1 MRVKFTTSNDTLRLS
16 YLLSDEIFKNFKND
30 QIPTSAFYYYSG
42 IKIEK
47 ELNEDGPPIFIYEL
61 FLDLDK
67 LILRKREEEEQ
78 RKKNFLFKPTLDID
92 IKRYVM
98 KKLIEYLDEKGF
110 STSFIRFLNT
120 DGICLLY
127 FDREVN
133 KFLCPT
139 REDRLIF

>member
-30 QIPTSAFYYYSG
+30 QLPTSAFYYYSG

-47 ELNEDGPPIFIYEL
+47 EIIEDGPPVFVYEL

-78 RKKNFLFKPTLDID
+78 RKKNFTFKPILDID

-98 KKLIEYLDEKGF
+98 KKLIEYLREKGF
-110 STSFIRFLNT
+110 KTSIIRFMNN

-127 FDREVN
+127 YDTEAD
-133 KFLCPT
+133 KFLCPAMENT
-139 REDRLIF
+139 FKF